1 MGIDSGEL
9 SPGALGIV
17 IANFTHEPNSLF
29 RLQRTNPILFSD
41 IASEAGLAAPSLRA
55 MKFGA
60 VFFDFDR
67 DGRLD
72 LFTANGHL
80 EPDIKTAQ
88 PGQTHAQSG
97 QLFWNTGQH
106 TELFVPVTDGDGR
119 ELFPA
124 MVGRGCAY
132 LDYDGDGKLDLV
144 VTENNGRARLFRNE
158 TPDDNTWVQFVLS
171 GNGRQTNRDALGA
184 EVTIHA
190 GGTVQRRYITPAH
203 GYLSQCHPSA
213 YFGLGRAS
221 TIERVTVR
229 WPQRNGKVQ
238 EWQNLSAGATYHLIE
253 GSSEV
258 VRLGW

>member
-1 MGIDSGEL
+1 MPVSVRTVATPAEAAATLASDRGARYIAGGTLVMRALNEGEVGITTLVRLADH
-9 SPGALGIV
+9 ALARID
-17 IANFTHEPNSLF
+17 A
-29 RLQRTNPILFSD
+29 
-41 IASEAGLAAPSLRA
+41 
-55 MKFGA
+55 
-60 VFFDFDR
+60 
-67 DGRLD
+67 
-72 LFTANGHL
+72 
-80 EPDIKTAQ
+80 
-88 PGQTHAQSG
+88 
-97 QLFWNTGQH
+97 
-106 TELFVPVTDGDGR
+106 
-119 ELFPA
+119 
-124 MVGRGCAY
+124 RGS
-132 LDYDGDGKLDLV
+132 
-144 VTENNGRARLFRNE
+144 RI
-158 TPDDNTWVQFVLS
+158 
-171 GNGRQTNRDALGA
+171 ALGA